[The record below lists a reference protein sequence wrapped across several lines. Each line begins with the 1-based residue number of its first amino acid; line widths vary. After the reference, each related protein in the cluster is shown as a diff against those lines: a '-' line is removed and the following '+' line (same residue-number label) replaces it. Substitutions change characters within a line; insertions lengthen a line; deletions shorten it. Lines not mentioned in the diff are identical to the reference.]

1 MTSYVGVDVPLLPDQ
16 DVEGVL
22 AMIAHPDDAEFW
34 AGGTVTRCRD
44 EGASR

>member
-34 AGGTVTRCRD
+34 AGGTVARWTD